1 GPLCGLKSDIS
12 RGPRSCH
19 EPTDSPNGTL
29 WNVRRHQSALAP
41 ENLITLAHFSVSVA
55 MNLAKSEGEPGNTA
69 APRSANR
76 AFNLGSTR
84 PALIS
89 LLSLSTIS
97 AGVSL
102 GAPIPCSAL
111 ASQPGTKSPTV
122 GTSGNTS
129 ERVAVVTASGRSLP
143 ALMNSIDSGTGLNTT
158 CTCPAMS
165 RMAVGIVCNLPGEKS
180 C

>member
-1 GPLCGLKSDIS
+1 GRSSTGWIAPACLAHSFNHLVGSAARAIS
-12 RGPRSCH
+12 RK
-19 EPTDSPNGTL
+19 ETL
-29 WNVRRHQSALAP
+29 WNVRLHQSALAP
-41 ENLITLAHFSVSVA
+41 ENLITLAHFSVSVV
-55 MNLAKSEGEPGNTA
+55 MNLAKSEDEPGNTV

-97 AGVSL
+97 ADVSL
-102 GAPIPCSAL
+102 GAPMPCNAL
-111 ASQPGTKSPTV
+111 ASYPGTKSPTV

-143 ALMNSIDSGTGLNTT
+143 ALMNSVDSGTGLNTT
-158 CTCPAMS
+158 CTCPAMRS
-165 RMAVGIVCNLPGEKS
+165 VIAGAPPR
-180 C
+180 

>member
-1 GPLCGLKSDIS
+1 MP
-12 RGPRSCH
+12 RGSQD
-19 EPTDSPNGTL
+19 ETL
-29 WNVRRHQSALAP
+29 WNVRLHQSALAP

-55 MNLAKSEGEPGNTA
+55 MNLAKSEVEPGNTP

-102 GAPIPCSAL
+102 GAPMPCSAL
-111 ASQPGTKSPTV
+111 AS
-122 GTSGNTS
+122 
-129 ERVAVVTASGRSLP
+129 
-143 ALMNSIDSGTGLNTT
+143 
-158 CTCPAMS
+158 
-165 RMAVGIVCNLPGEKS
+165 
-180 C
+180 

>member
-1 GPLCGLKSDIS
+1 MNCRHFIRSPYRPLFAE
-12 RGPRSCH
+12 RA
-19 EPTDSPNGTL
+19 L
-29 WNVRRHQSALAP
+29 WNLRLHQSALAP

-55 MNLAKSEGEPGNTA
+55 MNLAKSEDEPGNTA

-102 GAPIPCSAL
+102 GAPMPCSAL
-111 ASQPGTKSPTV
+111 AS
-122 GTSGNTS
+122 
-129 ERVAVVTASGRSLP
+129 
-143 ALMNSIDSGTGLNTT
+143 
-158 CTCPAMS
+158 
-165 RMAVGIVCNLPGEKS
+165 
-180 C
+180 